1 MFTARLSNGS
11 SINSD
16 STIDNVI
23 VTPQSWCVQEL
34 EVEVEVA
41 LPSTAGTS
49 VNDASVPCLLHLF
62 TVESLFV
69 VAL

>member
-1 MFTARLSNGS
+1 MFTARLSHGS

-23 VTPQSWCVQEL
+23 ATPQSWRVQEL
-34 EVEVEVA
+34 DVEVA
-41 LPSTAGTS
+41 PTAGTS

-62 TVESLFV
+62 TVGSLFV
-69 VAL
+69 VAQYT